1 VGRVKTINR
10 ESVLDAV
17 ESVILQQGISGLSV
31 DAVAKAAGITKG
43 GVQSC
48 FGTKESMVEAMLK
61 RYLCTYESQKNALS
75 SGFAGSEKEMMVHV
89 ELTGDMRDINNSR
102 TAALMAALLQFPQ
115 YLVLVNQWYQEKF
128 RLFSSQSE
136 KTDEDLKLLF
146 FATEGIF
153 FLKHFGLMEITEDQW
168 MTFFSSVKTR
178 LGGGG

>member
-10 ESVLDAV
+10 ESVLDAA
-17 ESVILQQGISGLSV
+17 EGVILQQGISGLSI

-48 FGTKESMVEAMLK
+48 FGTKESVVEAMLK
-61 RYLCTYESQKNALS
+61 RYLCTYELQKNALS
-75 SGFAGSEKEMMVHV
+75 AGHTGPNKDMMVHV

-115 YLVLVNQWYQEKF
+115 YVALVNEWYQEKY

-136 KTDEDLKLLF
+136 NTDEELKLLF

-153 FLKHFGLMEITEDQW
+153 FLKHFGLMDITEEQW
-168 MTFFSSVKTR
+168 MTFFSSVRSR
-178 LGGGG
+178 LDGRR